1 MSKKITKKEKD
12 AWMLKKYAG
21 SDSQVKP
28 RNVSYEL
35 AEGYEFVRIDLFGG
49 KKKGLT
55 IKKKQ

>member
-1 MSKKITKKEKD
+1 MITKKEKD
-12 AWMLKKYAG
+12 DYMLRKYAG

-35 AEGYEFVRIDLFGG
+35 EDGYEFARIDLFGG

-55 IKKKQ
+55 IKKK